1 MFLKTDTT
9 NQESHFASIPQ
20 IRKPRNAFG
29 ISERHLT
36 TIQFDYL
43 YPIWHKLIMPGDTLS
58 ITQAMIA
65 RLTTQISV
73 LHDDLYFDI
82 HAFFT
87 PLRLVQTNFNR
98 LYWNEKVTG
107 PSQDNS
113 GLTTPS
119 IPSGID
125 GTSATGIASKTL
137 YDYFGYPT
145 KVRNTAGTHYLTNYL
160 PRCYNLIWNEHY
172 RDQSLQTPV
181 VVDLDDGEDALADY
195 VLLKRGKRHDRFT
208 SGLTSLQKG
217 TAVTL
222 PLGTSANITRVSNA
236 AGPWVAYRASTNTM
250 EGAQNLTINANTYLA
265 GGTTGN
271 NQTFDP
277 QGSLIADLSTAVA
290 ASINDFRR
298 SVAIQHILENDMRSG
313 TRAIEASESRFG
325 VAPDDKT
332 LQRPQYLGGM
342 TFTFDGRIV
351 PQTSATSGSNYQAGL
366 AQFSETMNEFSVT
379 HSFTEWGYVML
390 LISARSNITYQEGI
404 ARELSYRTRYDFYQP
419 EFANIGEV
427 AVLAQELF
435 QAGTAADYTTVFNY
449 QEYGYEMRYGLNRV
463 SGEFRSN
470 YTTSKD
476 YKHCAEDYSV
486 APTFSASWIQ
496 SNTRIATNLSVS
508 PTTADPIEINSL
520 VQGKIARVM
529 PMYSV
534 PGLTR
539 I

>member
-1 MFLKTDTT
+1 MFLSTDT
-9 NQESHFASIPQ
+9 NDQQSHFAQIPN
-20 IRKPRNAFG
+20 ISKPRNSFG
-29 ISERHLT
+29 IAERHLT
-36 TIQFDYL
+36 TINFDYL
-43 YPIWHKLIMPGDTLS
+43 YPVWHKLIMPGDTLA

-87 PLRLVQTNFNR
+87 PMRLVQTNFNR
-98 LYWNEKVTG
+98 LYWDERPLG
-107 PSQDNS
+107 YSQDNS
-113 GLTTPS
+113 SLTTPS

-125 GTSATGIASKTL
+125 GTSTTGIASKSL

-160 PRCYNLIWNEHY
+160 PRMYNLIWNEHY
-172 RDQSLQTPV
+172 RDQNLQTPV

-208 SGLTSLQKG
+208 SALTALQKG
-217 TAVTL
+217 AAVSL
-222 PLGTSANITRVSNA
+222 PLGSSAPVVGNNANIQLFNVNDSTKRNMVTSGTNVAIDTSA
-236 AGPWVAYRASTNTM
+236 
-250 EGAQNLTINANTYLA
+250 
-265 GGTTGN
+265 TTGLAR
-271 NQTFDP
+271 FSP
-277 QGSLIADLSTAVA
+277 VAGEAGLVADLSAAVA

-298 SVAIQHILENDMRSG
+298 SVAIQHILETNMRGG
-313 TRAIEASESRFG
+313 TRAIEASENRFG

-342 TFTFDGRIV
+342 TFSFDGRIV
-351 PQTSATSGSNYQAGL
+351 PQTSSTSGSNYQAGL
-366 AQFSETMNEFSVT
+366 AQYSETMNAFDLT
-379 HSFTEWGYVML
+379 HSFTEWGYVMI

-404 ARELSYRTRYDFYQP
+404 PRELSYRTRYDFYQP

-435 QAGTAADYTTVFNY
+435 QAGTAADYTTVFGY
-449 QEYGYEMRYGLNRV
+449 QEYGYEYRYGLNRV

-470 YTTSKD
+470 YTTSRD
-476 YKHCAEDYSV
+476 YKHCAEDYAS
-486 APTFSASWIQ
+486 APTLSASWIQ
-496 SNTRIATNLSVS
+496 SNTRINTNLSVS
-508 PTTADPIEINSL
+508 SATADAIEINSL
-520 VQGKIARVM
+520 VKGKIARVM
-529 PMYSV
+529 PMYSI